1 MIDTMKQSFQIHRH
15 LPVAHPV
22 NPSDITQL
30 IDRHFDAL
38 SPELQ
43 RAARWARQHPT
54 ELGLQSMRASAKRA
68 GVAPATMTRLAQTL
82 GFDGFEAFREPYQR
96 ALAQA
101 GRDTYVARLPASSR
115 RGTEG
120 ERLSRLNESQ
130 RHNVES
136 VALANAAGKFEAAAD
151 AMLAARRVLFVGLR
165 GSMGVAYHLFY
176 AYGMLARN
184 GMLATD
190 LGGTLVDHA
199 AQLGP
204 DDMLVAVGQMPYTR
218 QTVEVVVQARAA
230 GVPVI
235 ALTDSSLS
243 PIARSAQ
250 HVLLFQAE
258 SPSFFQSMTGAQA
271 LAESLVAVVAERGGA
286 PVQQRLA
293 ERQAQLKT
301 SRTYWER
308 PVRKAPQ

>member
-1 MIDTMKQSFQIHRH
+1 MIGNMKQSFQWRRH
-15 LPVAHPV
+15 ASPSV
-22 NPSDITQL
+22 NTHDIAQL

-43 RAARWARQHPT
+43 RAARWAQQHPT

-82 GFDGFEAFREPYQR
+82 GFEGFEAFREPYQR
-96 ALAQA
+96 ALARA
-101 GRDTYVARLPASSR
+101 GRDNYVTRPAASSQA
-115 RGTEG
+115 GVAG
-120 ERLSRLNESQ
+120 ERLARLNESQ
-130 RHNVES
+130 RNNVES
-136 VALANAAGKFEAAAD
+136 VVIANAATKLQAAAD

-176 AYGMLARN
+176 TYSMLARN
-184 GMLATD
+184 GVLATD

-199 AQLGP
+199 AQLGAE
-204 DDMLVAVGQMPYTR
+204 DTLVAVGQMPYTR
-218 QTVEVVVQARAA
+218 QTVEVVAQARTA

-271 LAESLVAVVAERGGA
+271 LAESLVAAVAERGGA
-286 PVQQRLA
+286 LVQQRLA
-293 ERQAQLKT
+293 ERRAQLKA
-301 SRTYWER
+301 SRAYWER
-308 PVRKAPQ
+308 PIRKAEQ